1 MTVVGCPQAPAVAG
15 GLSFCPGLSHCAI
28 QPRDPSTQAF
38 RGPTGASEKEP
49 ESACILKGFLTPR
62 ESEYNAFWSHHTE
75 TWTFGLALS

>member
-1 MTVVGCPQAPAVAG
+1 MTVVGCPQGQRPTSALTQAPAVAG

-49 ESACILKGFLTPR
+49 ESACILKGFLT
-62 ESEYNAFWSHHTE
+62 AQ
-75 TWTFGLALS
+75 GV